1 MKNKVFELEY
11 LPEIPN
17 TISEETWKIRRE
29 IIDNYICLKDSTL
42 SILNYCTNNLI
53 NKPLVFFNLFFY
65 IEMVLKTKLIL
76 ESYLSIE
83 EIENYGHNIYRTMH
97 YLSKNNNINFQGF
110 KYLINK
116 IKGKS
121 NEKLEFSKYYN
132 FKYNKEIGNNNLV
145 FAQQLTSLDLAII
158 TEVIEWL
165 DLHI

>member
-11 LPEIPN
+11 LPKIPN

-83 EIENYGHNIYRTMH
+83 EIENYGHDIYRMMH
-97 YLSKNNNINFQGF
+97 YLSKNNNINFQ
-110 KYLINK
+110 
-116 IKGKS
+116 
-121 NEKLEFSKYYN
+121 
-132 FKYNKEIGNNNLV
+132 
-145 FAQQLTSLDLAII
+145 
-158 TEVIEWL
+158 
-165 DLHI
+165 